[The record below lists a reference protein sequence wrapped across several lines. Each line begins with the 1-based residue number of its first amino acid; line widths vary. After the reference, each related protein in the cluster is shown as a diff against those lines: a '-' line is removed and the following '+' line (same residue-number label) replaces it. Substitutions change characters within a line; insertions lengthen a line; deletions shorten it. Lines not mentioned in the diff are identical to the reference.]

1 MSRPEFVR
9 RHKDGW
15 QIAVW
20 VQPGARKSDLA
31 GLYQGCAKIRLN
43 APAVDNKANKSLVKF
58 VAELLKVKKSQV
70 AIVSG
75 HTNRRKL
82 LAISPT
88 GEPDWSNLL
97 PEPAPR

>member
-1 MSRPEFVR
+1 M
-9 RHKDGW
+9 
-15 QIAVW
+15 AVW